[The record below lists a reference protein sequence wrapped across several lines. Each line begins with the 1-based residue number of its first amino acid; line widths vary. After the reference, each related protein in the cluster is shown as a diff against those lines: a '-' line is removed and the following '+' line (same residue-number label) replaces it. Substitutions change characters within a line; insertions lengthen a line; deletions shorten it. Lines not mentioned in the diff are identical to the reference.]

1 MAFLM
6 NVAFQYLTVVFVN
19 PLYSYSCIT
28 FFLLEN
34 NIYLFIIISL
44 KSEFH
49 SSCCFLKEFVHFY
62 KII

>member
-1 MAFLM
+1 M
-6 NVAFQYLTVVFVN
+6 NVSFQYLTVVFVN

-49 SSCCFLKEFVHFY
+49 SSCCFL
-62 KII
+62 